1 MNKHE
6 KIKEILK
13 AGIEYKLLDNN
24 TFCFI
29 NSDMTAEKTAG
40 EGLLGQIQHRLKN
53 LGSIYSFIVRV
64 FSPVVGTKVRKKTL
78 NRLLA
83 DYNDEHV
90 ILNIGSGPAVLK
102 KRNDIINIDLFAFD
116 HVDVLSDAT
125 SLPFEDHTV
134 DLILN
139 IAMMEHLKNPEL
151 VLQEMHRILKPE
163 GKLFAYV
170 PFIVPYHA
178 APDDYYRWTQSGI
191 KELFSSFQALNVS
204 MGGGPTSGFLWVFQ
218 EWLSTLL
225 SFGNRKLHD
234 ILLIFFMLALFPL
247 KYVDF
252 VLNHYRSSANI
263 ASGFFIVATKDIL
276 EKHYGKQA

>member
-1 MNKHE
+1 MKKHE

-13 AGIEYKLLDNN
+13 TDIEYTLLDNN
-24 TFCFI
+24 AFCFI
-29 NSDMTAEKTAG
+29 KGDVTPEKTAG

-53 LGSIYSFIVRV
+53 LGSIYSFIVRI
-64 FSPVVGTKVRKKTL
+64 FSPVVGTKVSKKTL

-90 ILNIGSGPAVLK
+90 VLNIGSGPSVLK

-116 HVDVLSDAT
+116 HVDVISDAT
-125 SLPFEDHTV
+125 SLPFEDHAV

-139 IAMMEHLKNPEL
+139 MAMMEHSKNPEL

-163 GKLFAYV
+163 GILFAYV
-170 PFIVPYHA
+170 PFIAPYHA

-191 KELFSSFQALNVS
+191 KELFFSFKALDVF
-204 MGGGPTSGFLWVFQ
+204 MGAGPTSGFLWVFQ

-225 SFGNRKLHD
+225 SFGSRKLHD
-234 ILLIFFMLALFPL
+234 ILLIFFMLVLFPL
-247 KYVDF
+247 KYVDII
-252 VLNHYRSSANI
+252 LNHYRSSSNI
-263 ASGFFIVATKDIL
+263 ASGFFIVATKDL
-276 EKHYGKQA
+276 

>member
-1 MNKHE
+1 MKKHE
-6 KIKEILK
+6 KIKEIVK
-13 AGIEYKLLDNN
+13 TDIEYTLLDNN

-29 NSDMTAEKTAG
+29 TGDVTPEKTAG

-53 LGSIYSFIVRV
+53 LGSIYSFIVGA
-64 FSPVVGTKVRKKTL
+64 FSPVVGTKVFKNTL

-83 DYNDEHV
+83 DYNDAHV
-90 ILNIGSGPAVLK
+90 ILNIGSGPAVLQ

-125 SLPFEDHTV
+125 SLPFEDNTA

-139 IAMMEHLKNPEL
+139 IAMMEHLKNPEI
-151 VLQEMHRILKPE
+151 VVQEMYRILKPK
-163 GKLFAYV
+163 GILFAYV

-191 KELFSSFQALNVS
+191 KKLFFPFEALDVF

-225 SFGNRKLHD
+225 SFGSRKLHD
-234 ILLIFFMLALFPL
+234 ILLVFLMLVLFPL
-247 KYVDF
+247 KYVDII
-252 VLNHYRSSANI
+252 LNHYRSSANI
-263 ASGFFIVATKDIL
+263 ASGFFIVATRNL
-276 EKHYGKQA
+276 